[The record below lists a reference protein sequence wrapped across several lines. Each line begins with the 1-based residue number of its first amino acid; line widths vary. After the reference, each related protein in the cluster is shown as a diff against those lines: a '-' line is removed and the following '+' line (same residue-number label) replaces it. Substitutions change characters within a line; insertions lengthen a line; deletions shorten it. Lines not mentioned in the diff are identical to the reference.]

1 MTRRELREHCFKM
14 LFCAD
19 FYNTEEAKMQL
30 EQYFQAPE
38 EDETTPEGNTK
49 ILHQVEL
56 NDTYR
61 EYIQNRVE
69 DIMAHLEI
77 LDEKINEVA
86 EGWKTKRMGKVEL
99 TILRLAVYELQFDD
113 EIPERVAINEAVELA
128 KKFGGSEAPGFV
140 NGILAKLVG

>member
-1 MTRRELREHCFKM
+1 
-14 LFCAD
+14 
-19 FYNTEEAKMQL
+19 MQL

-56 NDTYR
+56 NDSYR

-86 EGWKTKRMGKVEL
+86 EGL
-99 TILRLAVYELQFDD
+99 SLIH
-113 EIPERVAINEAVELA
+113 I
-128 KKFGGSEAPGFV
+128 
-140 NGILAKLVG
+140 

>member
-61 EYIQNRVE
+61 AVSYT
-69 DIMAHLEI
+69 HL
-77 LDEKINEVA
+77 DVY
-86 EGWKTKRMGKVEL
+86 KRQE
-99 TILRLAVYELQFDD
+99 QW
-113 EIPERVAINEAVELA
+113 
-128 KKFGGSEAPGFV
+128 
-140 NGILAKLVG
+140 